1 MKQTATVYM
10 TDNQELKLAG
20 NIACSDL
27 NPKALLLLAAAK
39 CAGHT
44 ALMLMRKM
52 HLAPK
57 RLEIAYSGE
66 LDTETLQAESVF
78 RSFHAVYNVACG
90 PGSEQEKASRALE
103 LTHEKYCGM
112 AQMLRKIAPL
122 THEIAVVSTEPE
134 AVNK

>member
-1 MKQTATVYM
+1 MIEKATVSM
-10 TDNQELKLAG
+10 TEDGKFRAIDGPGCNEM
-20 NIACSDL
+20 
-27 NPKALLLLAAAK
+27 NPKEMLLHAAAQ
-39 CAGHT
+39 CGGLT
-44 ALMLMRKM
+44 ALMLMQKM

-78 RSFHAVYNVACG
+78 RSFHVVYNVACG

-122 THEIAVVSTEPE
+122 TYEIAVVSTEPE
-134 AVNK
+134 VVNE